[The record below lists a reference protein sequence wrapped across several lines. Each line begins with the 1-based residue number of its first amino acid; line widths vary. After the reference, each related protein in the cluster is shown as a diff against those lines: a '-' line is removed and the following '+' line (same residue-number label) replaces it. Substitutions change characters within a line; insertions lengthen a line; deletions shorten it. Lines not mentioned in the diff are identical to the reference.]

1 MDPSRL
7 RCAWQGYRGEFR
19 GGGLRIKPIIRV
31 AAVQGGGMDRPSQ
44 IYRKA
49 CDIYQE
55 AGRRG
60 KVVGRV
66 RVRGPHHEIRAVAVT
81 LLTKQGT

>member
-1 MDPSRL
+1 
-7 RCAWQGYRGEFR
+7 
-19 GGGLRIKPIIRV
+19 
-31 AAVQGGGMDRPSQ
+31 MDRPSQ